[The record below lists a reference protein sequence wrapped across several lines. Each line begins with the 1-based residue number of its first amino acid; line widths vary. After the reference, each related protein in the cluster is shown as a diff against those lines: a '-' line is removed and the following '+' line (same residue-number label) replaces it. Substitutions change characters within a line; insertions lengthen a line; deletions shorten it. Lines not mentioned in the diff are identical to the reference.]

1 MVRVLFFDDN
11 DDDKNRS
18 LDVSYDDDDNKSDS
32 RARATDRSKD
42 RYMQSGP
49 LSCLYSSIVTCV

>member
-1 MVRVLFFDDN
+1 MVRVLFFD

-32 RARATDRSKD
+32 RARQIDRKID
-42 RYMQSGP
+42 ICR
-49 LSCLYSSIVTCV
+49 VVR